1 MNGLNQFE
9 QNVYQEAHV
18 NFWKKVYLAAIYY
31 CKRLAV
37 RTRTF
42 FFFFFRKISCAH
54 GLQSEQEKVGVN
66 NAKSLT
72 NLM

>member
-1 MNGLNQFE
+1 MDLINLE

-18 NFWKKVYLAAIYY
+18 NFWKKVYLAAIHY

-42 FFFFFRKISCAH
+42 FFFFLEKLAVPTVYNLSRK
-54 GLQSEQEKVGVN
+54 KWGVN
-66 NAKSLT
+66 NVK
-72 NLM
+72 